1 MSTEREQVFSNVKK
15 LITFERS
22 QLEEDIIEAHKCLK
36 AWWRNS
42 LMQFGPF
49 RKLKLKLKQ

>member
-22 QLEEDIIEAHKCLK
+22 QLEEEVFEAHKCPEGVVEK
-36 AWWRNS
+36 
-42 LMQFGPF
+42 
-49 RKLKLKLKQ
+49 

>member
-15 LITFERS
+15 LITSERS

-49 RKLKLKLKQ
+49 RKLKLKQ